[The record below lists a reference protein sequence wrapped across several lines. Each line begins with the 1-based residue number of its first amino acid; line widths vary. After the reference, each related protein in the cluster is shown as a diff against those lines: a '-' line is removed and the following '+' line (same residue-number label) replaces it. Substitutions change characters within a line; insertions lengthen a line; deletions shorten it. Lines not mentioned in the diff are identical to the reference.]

1 MAVGIIPARL
11 GSTRLPEKA
20 LCLVAGKP
28 LICHVLENA
37 RKAARLERVVV
48 ATDAEAIAAAV
59 RSIGGEAVM
68 TDPAHPSGTDRIAE
82 VARKIGGSD
91 DDIIVNVQGD
101 EPDIDPATIDRVA
114 ESLEKNRDI
123 EMSTAATAITT
134 IAEYRSPNRVKV
146 VVDDRGRALYFS
158 RSPIPYWRGDGS
170 DRELAEKLASG
181 IVLLHLGIYG
191 FRRRSLID
199 FVERPP
205 AVLEQWEKLEQLRA
219 LAAGFKI
226 AVVKVAASPPGIDT
240 PEDLEA
246 FRRRIER

>member
-48 ATDAEAIAAAV
+48 ATDAEAIAEAV
-59 RSIGGEAVM
+59 RKIGGEAVM
-68 TDPAHPSGTDRIAE
+68 TDPTHPSGTDRIAE
-82 VARKIGGSD
+82 VARKIGGHD
-91 DDIIVNVQGD
+91 DDIIINVQGD
-101 EPDIDPATIDRVA
+101 EPEIDPRTIDRVA
-114 ESLEKNRDI
+114 EALEESRDV
-123 EMSTAATAITT
+123 EMSTAATEIKTL
-134 IAEYRSPNRVKV
+134 AEYRSPNRVKV

-170 DRELAEKLASG
+170 DRELDLKVASG
-181 IVLLHLGIYG
+181 ACLGHLGIYG
-191 FRRRSLID
+191 FRRRSLLD
-199 FVERPP
+199 FVARPP
-205 AVLEQWEKLEQLRA
+205 ALLEQWEKLEQLRA

-226 AVVKVAASPPGIDT
+226 LVVKVAASPPGIDT
-240 PEDLEA
+240 PDDLEA